1 MVNTCQKFAAHKNL
15 KFSTNPD
22 PEKSKTKCI
31 IFTKKEHEK
40 LNVAPIMLN
49 GDPLPWVGRVKHL
62 GNILE
67 SSNLMNQDCSVKKG
81 AFVGKINSLRQ
92 EFHSVD
98 PEVQVN
104 ILNIYATSFYG
115 SGLWDI
121 FGSGCEGFYTAWN
134 RAVRQIFNL
143 PWTTHRYW
151 IETISDSIHPKVM
164 LCSRYA
170 KFHKSLVTS
179 KKTPVRFL
187 SRLIEHDLRTVFGRT
202 LSNIKSECKISS
214 TEELTP
220 LVVKQSMKYSD
231 MPLGECWRTG
241 VLAELLEV
249 RKSQAVLGNFEQK
262 EIDKMI
268 DYLCTE

>member
-121 FGSGCEGFYTAWN
+121 FGSGCEGFYTACTGLSG
-134 RAVRQIFNL
+134 R
-143 PWTTHRYW
+143 
-151 IETISDSIHPKVM
+151 
-164 LCSRYA
+164 
-170 KFHKSLVTS
+170 SLTCHGPHTAIGL
-179 KKTPVRFL
+179 KL
-187 SRLIEHDLRTVFGRT
+187 S
-202 LSNIKSECKISS
+202 
-214 TEELTP
+214 LTP
-220 LVVKQSMKYSD
+220 FTPRSCSA
-231 MPLGECWRTG
+231 LGMRSFTS
-241 VLAELLEV
+241 L
-249 RKSQAVLGNFEQK
+249 
-262 EIDKMI
+262 
-268 DYLCTE
+268 